1 MTSGGQYPEMLTS
14 LRPPILGLI
23 LDMDGVLW
31 AGNEALIDLPAAFRR
46 MRDLGLR
53 VILTTNNATRTP
65 AQFAEKL
72 RSFGVEFE
80 PDRIINSPIAVTGL
94 LEGRFPGGG
103 PVYVFGEEGL
113 RTTLGEHGYYH
124 SEERVVA
131 VVVGLNRKAVFDDFC
146 TAMRLIRG
154 GAPFIGTNPDTTFP
168 QPNGVLIPGGGAFIA
183 FLEAATGVKP
193 TIVGKPF
200 PFLFS
205 LALKRLGTTPEE
217 TLAVGD
223 RLDTDIVGARNAGCK
238 TGLVLSGA
246 SRREDLEGFSPQPDL
261 IAKDLMVMLTS

>member
-1 MTSGGQYPEMLTS
+1 
-14 LRPPILGLI
+14 
-23 LDMDGVLW
+23 MDGVLW
-31 AGNEALIDLPAAFRR
+31 AGNEALIDLPIAFR
-46 MRDLGLR
+46 MIQHLGLG

-65 AQFAEKL
+65 VQFAEKL
-72 RSFGVEFE
+72 PSFGVELE
-80 PDRIINSPIAVTGL
+80 PDRIINSPIAVAGL
-94 LEGRFPGGG
+94 LEERFPGGG

-113 RTTLGEHGYYH
+113 RTTLEQHGYYH
-124 SEERVVA
+124 SDEGVVA
-131 VVVGLNRKAVFDDFC
+131 VVVGLNRKAVFADFC
-146 TAMRLIRG
+146 AAIRLIRD

-168 QPNGVLIPGGGAFIA
+168 QPNGTLIPGGGAFVA

-205 LALKRLGTTPEE
+205 LALKRLGTTPEQ

-223 RLDTDIVGARNAGCK
+223 RLDTDIVGARNAGCR

-246 SRREDLEGFSPQPDL
+246 SRKEDLEGFSPPPDL
-261 IAKDLMVMLTS
+261 IASDLMVMLTT